1 VVEFKILYNSIMPKF
16 SNGKVTSNVLF
27 YDRGVA
33 PSQKLFAWYAGQN
46 FSVIKQITK
55 FNNLNGIRN

>member
-1 VVEFKILYNSIMPKF
+1 MPKF
-16 SNGKVTSNVLF
+16 SNGKVTSSVLF